1 MTGIQHTRPALEA
14 EMNLLHELQATGQ
27 LHVQTPV
34 RNTSGEW
41 VTAWLDEAGEEIC
54 STVLEWIEGRDIKQ
68 GERLT
73 TAQIHDLGVQLQT
86 LHQYGRR
93 PEEAPKPQVG
103 SQKSE
108 SGLQV
113 NDHEQHADKAIIPEI
128 YTDSPALDPTGVRP
142 AYGSIKENLVML
154 EQLEEGVR
162 RGIFTPEDF
171 DLIRETFENINR
183 QLETYPHTAETWG
196 VIHADIT
203 RGNLLVT
210 NQGISM
216 IDFCLYGYGYYLFD
230 AGGAALIF
238 NREERDAFLSG
249 YTEQTGPL
257 AKRDIRRKSCY
268 VVGIYALFQII
279 LVIGMSLDAQE
290 VVFIRQVMNLPES
303 QYGAL
308 MSITGIGYLAGSM
321 LVWLFA
327 KHLPIRHMM
336 GGGVLL
342 VALGYFLFARSFS
355 FELAAFA
362 FILLGLCSALANTGL
377 VTFYQNNIP
386 VDLMGR
392 MSSIL
397 GLVLSVLQVVSI
409 LVAGVVA
416 EQLSLR
422 MVYTVVSGVMVLAA
436 LGLWMTSMFPSRS
449 RYYDEPAKPKAVV
462 G

>member
-1 MTGIQHTRPALEA
+1 
-14 EMNLLHELQATGQ
+14 LQALISSGAFITGPAVAGVM
-27 LHVQTPV
+27 LIYLSPAAAIYANAVSFAASAVILLFLPKLGI
-34 RNTSGEW
+34 GEQN
-41 VTAWLDEAGEEIC
+41 
-54 STVLEWIEGRDIKQ
+54 Q
-68 GERLT
+68 GTGNRLT
-73 TAQIHDLGVQLQT
+73 PRLIAQDWRAV
-86 LHQYGRR
+86 
-93 PEEAPKPQVG
+93 
-103 SQKSE
+103 
-108 SGLQV
+108 
-113 NDHEQHADKAIIPEI
+113 
-128 YTDSPALDPTGVRP
+128 
-142 AYGSIKENLVML
+142 
-154 EQLEEGVR
+154 
-162 RGIFTPEDF
+162 
-171 DLIRETFENINR
+171 
-183 QLETYPHTAETWG
+183 
-196 VIHADIT
+196 
-203 RGNLLVT
+203 
-210 NQGISM
+210 
-216 IDFCLYGYGYYLFD
+216 
-230 AGGAALIF
+230 
-238 NREERDAFLSG
+238 LSFS
-249 YTEQTGPL
+249 
-257 AKRDIRRKSCY
+257 RKSSY

-279 LVIGMSLDAQE
+279 LVVGMSLDAQE

-436 LGLWMTSMFPSRS
+436 LGLWVTSMFPSRS
-449 RYYDEPAKPKAVV
+449 RYYDEPVKPNSMV